1 MEAAIINR
9 SIMVEAE
16 VTLKE
21 LMGLRFDGLD
31 EKVGD
36 LNARVKALE
45 DCINNDVRHAIR
57 MWRYI
62 GGVVVAI
69 VVALA
74 IAGLRAWLGW

>member
-1 MEAAIINR
+1 MTPDP
-9 SIMVEAE
+9 E

-21 LMGLRFDGLD
+21 FMELRFDGLD

-36 LNARVKALE
+36 LDKRVKALE
-45 DCINNDVRHAIR
+45 DCISNDVKHAIK

-62 GGVVVAI
+62 GGLVVAI

-74 IAGLRAWLGW
+74 VAWLRQALGL